1 MSNKPKIASGLEGVI
16 AGRTSIC
23 KIDSDQCELFYGGY
37 SIDDLALNSN
47 FEEVTYLLLNGDLP
61 DKKGLEDFCNKLSA
75 EGEIPVELINI
86 IKELPG
92 ETDPMDVLKIAVGI
106 LHTSDP
112 DGTSNTDDANMRKAI
127 RLIAKIP
134 TIITYDYRIT
144 NDLEPV
150 EPDARLSFASNFL
163 YMLNGEEP
171 ESYKSDVLDK
181 SLILYAEHG
190 LNASTF
196 TARVVASTLSDL
208 HSAVM
213 AAIGALKGPLHGG
226 ANERVME
233 MLLEIGD
240 VEKAEPWV
248 KQALSEKKRIMGFG
262 HRVYKKLD
270 PRGIIIKGMVK
281 ELGERLGNNK
291 WFEMSQK
298 MEDIVTAEKGLHP
311 NLDFYSSSAYYLL
324 GIPIPLYTPIF
335 VVSRIT
341 GWIAHVTE
349 QYNDNRLIRPRS
361 EYVGHEERKYVPI
374 EERK

>member
-1 MSNKPKIASGLEGVI
+1 
-16 AGRTSIC
+16 
-23 KIDSDQCELFYGGY
+23 
-37 SIDDLALNSN
+37 
-47 FEEVTYLLLNGDLP
+47 LNGDLP
-61 DKKGLEDFCNKLSA
+61 DRKGLKDFCNKLSA
-75 EGEIPVELINI
+75 EREIPVELINI
-86 IKELPG
+86 IKELPR

-112 DGTSNTDDANMRKAI
+112 DGSSNTDDANMRKAI

-150 EPDARLSFASNFL
+150 EPNARLSFASNFL

-171 ESYKSDVLDK
+171 ESYKSSVLDK

-196 TARVVASTLSDL
+196 AARVVASTLSDL

-240 VEKAEPWV
+240 VGKVEPWI

-262 HRVYKKLD
+262 HRVYKKQD
-270 PRGIIIKGMVK
+270 PRNPIIKGMLK
-281 ELGERLGNNK
+281 ELGKRLGNNK

-298 MEDIVTAEKGLHP
+298 VEDVVTAEKGLHP
-311 NLDFYSSSAYYLL
+311 NLDFYTSSAYYLL

-335 VVSRIT
+335 VASRVT
-341 GWIAHVTE
+341 GWIAHVME
-349 QYNDNRLIRPRS
+349 QYKDNRLIRPRS
-361 EYVGHEERKYVPI
+361 EYIGHEKRKYVPI
-374 EERK
+374 EDRK

>member
-1 MSNKPKIASGLEGVI
+1 MNNKSKIASGLEGVI
-16 AGRTSIC
+16 AGKSSIC
-23 KIDSDQCELFYGGY
+23 KIDEEQSELFYGGY
-37 SIDDLALNSN
+37 SIDDLALNSS

-61 DKKGLEDFCNKLSA
+61 DKKSLEDFCSELSN
-75 EGEIPVELINI
+75 EREIPAELINI
-86 IKELPG
+86 IKELPKG
-92 ETDPMDVLKIAVGI
+92 TDPMDVLKIAVGI

-112 DGTSNTDDANMRKAI
+112 DGTSNTNDANMRKAI

-134 TIITYDYRIT
+134 PIITYDYRIA
-144 NDLEPV
+144 NDMEPIK
-150 EPDARLSFASNFL
+150 PNARLSFASNFL

-196 TARVVASTLSDL
+196 AARVVASTLSDL

-240 VEKAEPWV
+240 VEKVEPWI
-248 KQALSEKKRIMGFG
+248 KKALSEKKRIMGFG
-262 HRVYKKLD
+262 HRVYKKQD
-270 PRGIIIKGMVK
+270 PRGLIIKGMVK

-341 GWIAHVTE
+341 GWIAHVME

-374 EERK
+374 EER

>member
-1 MSNKPKIASGLEGVI
+1 MNNKPKIASGLEGVI

-23 KIDSDQCELFYGGY
+23 KIDEDQCELFYGGY

-61 DKKGLEDFCNKLSA
+61 DKKSLEDFCNKLSA
-75 EGEIPVELINI
+75 EREIPVELINI
-86 IKELPG
+86 IKELPR

-144 NDLEPV
+144 NDMEPV
-150 EPDARLSFASNFL
+150 EPNARLSFASNFL

-171 ESYKSDVLDK
+171 ESYKSSVLDK

-196 TARVVASTLSDL
+196 AARVVASTLSDL

-240 VEKAEPWV
+240 PEKVEPWI

-262 HRVYKKLD
+262 HRVYKKQD
-270 PRGIIIKGMVK
+270 PRNPIIKGLVK

-291 WFEMSQK
+291 WFEMSQE

-311 NLDFYSSSAYYLL
+311 NLDFYTSSAYYLL

-335 VVSRIT
+335 VASRVT
-341 GWIAHVTE
+341 RWIAHVMQ
-349 QYNDNRLIRPRS
+349 QYNDNTLIRPRS
-361 EYVGHEERKYVPI
+361 EYVGHEKRKYVQL
-374 EERK
+374 EDR

>member
-1 MSNKPKIASGLEGVI
+1 MNDKPKIASGLEGVI

-23 KIDSDQCELFYGGY
+23 KIDEDQCELFYGGY

-75 EGEIPVELINI
+75 EREIPVELINI
-86 IKELPG
+86 IKELPR

-112 DGTSNTDDANMRKAI
+112 DGSSNIDDANMRKAI

-144 NDLEPV
+144 NDLEPI
-150 EPDARLSFASNFL
+150 EPNSRLSFASNFL
-163 YMLNGEEP
+163 YMLNGKEP

-240 VEKAEPWV
+240 PEKVEPWI
-248 KQALSEKKRIMGFG
+248 KKALSEKKRIMGFG
-262 HRVYKKLD
+262 HRVYKKQD
-270 PRGIIIKGMVK
+270 PRNPIIKGLVK

-291 WFEMSQK
+291 WFEMSQE

-311 NLDFYSSSAYYLL
+311 NLDFYTSSAYYLL
-324 GIPIPLYTPIF
+324 GIPISLYTPIF
-335 VVSRIT
+335 VASRVT
-341 GWIAHVTE
+341 GWIAHVME

-361 EYVGHEERKYVPI
+361 EYVGHERRKYIPL
-374 EERK
+374 EDR

>member
-1 MSNKPKIASGLEGVI
+1 MNDKPKIASGLEGVI

-23 KIDSDQCELFYGGY
+23 KIDEDQCELFYGGY

-61 DKKGLEDFCNKLSA
+61 DKKSLEDFCSELSN
-75 EGEIPVELINI
+75 EREIPAELINI
-86 IKELPG
+86 IKELPKG
-92 ETDPMDVLKIAVGI
+92 TDPMDVLKIAVGI

-112 DGTSNTDDANMRKAI
+112 DGTSNTNDANMRKAI

-150 EPDARLSFASNFL
+150 EPNSRLSFASNFL

-240 VEKAEPWV
+240 PEKVEPWI

-262 HRVYKKLD
+262 HRVYKKQD
-270 PRGIIIKGMVK
+270 PRNPIIKGLVK

-311 NLDFYSSSAYYLL
+311 NLDFYTSSAYYLL

-335 VVSRIT
+335 VASRVT
-341 GWIAHVTE
+341 GWIAHVME

-361 EYVGHEERKYVPI
+361 EYVGHEKRKYVPL
-374 EERK
+374 EDR

>member
-1 MSNKPKIASGLEGVI
+1 MNDKPIIASGLEGVI

-23 KIDSDQCELFYGGY
+23 KIDEDQCELFYGGY
-37 SIDDLALNSN
+37 SIDDLASNSN
-47 FEEVTYLLLNGDLP
+47 FEEVTYLLLCGELP
-61 DKKGLEDFCNKLSA
+61 DKKGLEDFCNELSA
-75 EGEIPVELINI
+75 EREIPTELINI

-112 DGTSNTDDANMRKAI
+112 DGSSNTDDANMRKAV

-134 TIITYDYRIT
+134 TIITHDYRIT
-144 NDLEPV
+144 NDMEPV
-150 EPDARLSFASNFL
+150 EPDARLSLASNFL

-196 TARVVASTLSDL
+196 AARVVVSTLSDL
-208 HSAVM
+208 HSSVM

-233 MLLEIGD
+233 MLLKIGD
-240 VEKAEPWV
+240 VEKVEPWI

-262 HRVYKKLD
+262 HRVYKKQD
-270 PRGIIIKGMVK
+270 PRNLIIKGLVK

-298 MEDIVTAEKGLHP
+298 MEDVVTAEKGLHP

-335 VVSRIT
+335 VASRVT
-341 GWIAHVTE
+341 GWIAHVME

-361 EYVGHEERKYVPI
+361 EYVGHEKRKYVPI
-374 EERK
+374 EDR

>member
-1 MSNKPKIASGLEGVI
+1 MNYKSIITSGLEGVI

-23 KIDSDQCELFYGGY
+23 KIDEDQCELYYCGY
-37 SIDDLALNSN
+37 SIDDLVLNSN

-61 DKKGLEDFCNKLSA
+61 DKKGLEDFCNELSA
-75 EGEIPVELINI
+75 EREIPVELINI
-86 IKELPG
+86 IKNLPR

-112 DGTSNTDDANMRKAI
+112 DGSSNTNDANMRKGI

-144 NDLEPV
+144 NDLELV
-150 EPDARLSFASNFL
+150 EPNARLSFASNFL
-163 YMLNGEEP
+163 YMLHGKEP
-171 ESYKSDVLDK
+171 EMFRSVVLDK

-196 TARVVASTLSDL
+196 AARVVASTLSDL
-208 HSAVM
+208 HSSVI

-240 VEKAEPWV
+240 VEKAEPWI
-248 KQALSEKKRIMGFG
+248 KKALSEKKRIMGFG
-262 HRVYKKLD
+262 HRVYKKQD
-270 PRGIIIKGMVK
+270 PRNPIIKGLVK
-281 ELGERLGNNK
+281 DLGERLGNNL
-291 WFEMSQK
+291 WFEISQK
-298 MEDIVTAEKGLHP
+298 VEDIVTAEKGLHP
-311 NLDFYSSSAYYLL
+311 NLDFYSSSTYYLL

-335 VVSRIT
+335 VASRVT
-341 GWIAHVTE
+341 GWIAHVME

-361 EYVGHEERKYVPI
+361 EYVGHEDRKYIPI
-374 EERK
+374 DER

>member
-1 MSNKPKIASGLEGVI
+1 
-16 AGRTSIC
+16 
-23 KIDSDQCELFYGGY
+23 
-37 SIDDLALNSN
+37 
-47 FEEVTYLLLNGDLP
+47 
-61 DKKGLEDFCNKLSA
+61 
-75 EGEIPVELINI
+75 
-86 IKELPG
+86 
-92 ETDPMDVLKIAVGI
+92 
-106 LHTSDP
+106 
-112 DGTSNTDDANMRKAI
+112 
-127 RLIAKIP
+127 
-134 TIITYDYRIT
+134 
-144 NDLEPV
+144 
-150 EPDARLSFASNFL
+150 
-163 YMLNGEEP
+163 MLNGKEP

-240 VEKAEPWV
+240 VEKAEPWI
-248 KQALSEKKRIMGFG
+248 KKALSEKKRIMGFG
-262 HRVYKKLD
+262 HRVYKKQD
-270 PRGIIIKGMVK
+270 PRNPIIKGLVK
-281 ELGERLGNNK
+281 ELGERLGNNR
-291 WFEMSQK
+291 WFEISQK
-298 MEDIVTAEKGLHP
+298 VEDIVTAEKGLHP

-335 VVSRIT
+335 VASRVT

-361 EYVGHEERKYVPI
+361 EYVGHERRKYIPL
-374 EERK
+374 EDR

>member
-1 MSNKPKIASGLEGVI
+1 MNDKPKIASGLEGVI

-23 KIDSDQCELFYGGY
+23 KIDEDQCELFYGGY

-61 DKKGLEDFCNKLSA
+61 DKKVLEDFCNKLSA
-75 EGEIPVELINI
+75 EREIPVELINI
-86 IKELPG
+86 IKELPR
-92 ETDPMDVLKIAVGI
+92 ETDPMDVLKITVGI

-150 EPDARLSFASNFL
+150 EPNARLSFASNFL
-163 YMLNGEEP
+163 CMLNGEEP

-240 VEKAEPWV
+240 VEKAEPWI
-248 KQALSEKKRIMGFG
+248 KKALSEKKRIMGFG
-262 HRVYKKLD
+262 HRVYKKQD
-270 PRGIIIKGMVK
+270 PRNPIIKGLVK
-281 ELGERLGNNK
+281 ELGERLGNNR
-291 WFEMSQK
+291 WFEISQK
-298 MEDIVTAEKGLHP
+298 VEDIVTAEKGLHP

-335 VVSRIT
+335 VASRVT

-361 EYVGHEERKYVPI
+361 EYVGHERRKYIPL
-374 EERK
+374 EDR

>member
-1 MSNKPKIASGLEGVI
+1 MNDKPKIASGLEGVI

-23 KIDSDQCELFYGGY
+23 KIDEDQCELFYGGY

-61 DKKGLEDFCNKLSA
+61 DKKGLKDFCNKLSA
-75 EGEIPVELINI
+75 EREIPVELINI

-150 EPDARLSFASNFL
+150 EPNARLSFASNFL

-196 TARVVASTLSDL
+196 AARVVASTLSDL

-233 MLLEIGD
+233 MLLEIGN
-240 VEKAEPWV
+240 VEKVEPWI
-248 KQALSEKKRIMGFG
+248 KQALSEKKHIMGFG
-262 HRVYKKLD
+262 HRVYKKQD
-270 PRGIIIKGMVK
+270 PRNPIIKGLVK
-281 ELGERLGNNK
+281 ELGERLENNK
-291 WFEMSQK
+291 WFEISQK
-298 MEDIVTAEKGLHP
+298 VEDIVTAKKGLHS
-311 NLDFYSSSAYYLL
+311 NLDFYTSSAYYLL

-335 VVSRIT
+335 VASRVT
-341 GWIAHVTE
+341 GWIAHVME

-361 EYVGHEERKYVPI
+361 EYIGHEKRKYVPL
-374 EERK
+374 EDR

>member
-1 MSNKPKIASGLEGVI
+1 MNDKHKIASGLEGVI
-16 AGRTSIC
+16 AGKSSIC
-23 KIDSDQCELFYGGY
+23 KIDEEQSELFYDGY
-37 SIDDLALNSN
+37 SIDDLALNSS

-61 DKKGLEDFCNKLSA
+61 DKKSLEDFCNELSN
-75 EGEIPVELINI
+75 EREIPAELINI
-86 IKELPG
+86 IKELPKG
-92 ETDPMDVLKIAVGI
+92 TDPMDVLKIAVGI

-112 DGTSNTDDANMRKAI
+112 DGSSNTNDANMRKAI

-134 TIITYDYRIT
+134 TIITYDYRIA
-144 NDLEPV
+144 NDMEPIKPNV
-150 EPDARLSFASNFL
+150 RLSFASNFL

-196 TARVVASTLSDL
+196 AARVVASTLADL

-240 VEKAEPWV
+240 VGKVEPWI
-248 KQALSEKKRIMGFG
+248 KKALSEKKRIMGFG
-262 HRVYKKLD
+262 HRVYKKQD

-281 ELGERLGNNK
+281 ELGERLENNK

-298 MEDIVTAEKGLHP
+298 MEGIVTEEKGLHP

-335 VVSRIT
+335 VASRVT
-341 GWIAHVTE
+341 GWIAHVME

>member
-1 MSNKPKIASGLEGVI
+1 MNNKPIIASGLEGVI

-23 KIDSDQCELFYGGY
+23 KIDEDQCELFYGGY
-37 SIDDLALNSN
+37 SIDDLASNSS
-47 FEEVTYLLLNGDLP
+47 FEEVTYLLLYGDLP
-61 DKKGLEDFCNKLSA
+61 DKKSLEDFCNKLSA
-75 EGEIPVELINI
+75 ERKIPVELINI
-86 IKELPG
+86 IKKLPRG
-92 ETDPMDVLKIAVGI
+92 IDPMDVLKIAVGI

-112 DGTSNTDDANMRKAI
+112 DGTSNTDDANIRKAV

-144 NDLEPV
+144 NDTEPV
-150 EPDARLSFASNFL
+150 EPNPRLSFASNFL

-196 TARVVASTLSDL
+196 AARVVASTLSDL
-208 HSAVM
+208 HSAVI

-240 VEKAEPWV
+240 VEKVEPWI
-248 KQALSEKKRIMGFG
+248 KKALSEKKRIMGFG
-262 HRVYKKLD
+262 HRVYKKQD
-270 PRGIIIKGMVK
+270 PRNPIIKGLVK

-291 WFEMSQK
+291 WFEMSQE
-298 MEDIVTAEKGLHP
+298 MEDVVTAEKGLHP
-311 NLDFYSSSAYYLL
+311 NLDFYTSSAYYLL

-335 VVSRIT
+335 VASRVT
-341 GWIAHVTE
+341 GWIAHVME

-361 EYVGHEERKYVPI
+361 EYVGHERRKYIPL
-374 EERK
+374 EDR

>member
-1 MSNKPKIASGLEGVI
+1 MNDKPKIASGLEGVI

-23 KIDSDQCELFYGGY
+23 KIDEDKCKLFYGGY

-75 EGEIPVELINI
+75 EREIPVELIDI
-86 IKELPG
+86 IKELPR

-150 EPDARLSFASNFL
+150 EPNSRLSFASNFL

-208 HSAVM
+208 HSAVI

-240 VEKAEPWV
+240 PEKVEPWI

-262 HRVYKKLD
+262 HRVYKKQD
-270 PRGIIIKGMVK
+270 PRNPIIKGLVK

-311 NLDFYSSSAYYLL
+311 NLDFYTSSAYYLL

-335 VVSRIT
+335 VASRIT
-341 GWIAHVTE
+341 GWIAHVME

-361 EYVGHEERKYVPI
+361 EYVGHERRKYVPL
-374 EERK
+374 EDR